1 MQQNEGMQVGRMR
14 IVRRE
19 AQTGKIR
26 WRQAEKKRP
35 GEGLMRNLAVASA
48 LMICAVTLRSGA
60 LPELSPA
67 TDAVLAAVTQDSLLD
82 DPLGR
87 LTFVGSFFPEAA
99 AVFGLQ
105 RDVLAAPVSGGVV
118 VHAWSEAEPW
128 MAWQSAG
135 RTVNA
140 AAQGE
145 VIGVYHGAG
154 EERLVQVMGEN
165 GLSCLYGNLAQVEVT
180 TGDSVR
186 AGEPIGTLMSGADA
200 VMEVRRHGVSVDPAL
215 LLGGA

>member
-1 MQQNEGMQVGRMR
+1 MQKNGGVQVGRMR

-19 AQTGKIR
+19 AQTGEIR
-26 WRQAEKKRP
+26 WRQAEKKKP

-118 VHAWSEAEPW
+118 VHTWSEAEPW

-145 VIGVYHGAG
+145 VIGVYHGVG

-186 AGEPIGTLMSGADA
+186 AGELIGTLMSGADA